1 MKETILRRRTFLHDA
16 IDMVSMGSH
25 TLENDDF
32 TRCFQPTSA
41 MEMDSS
47 GIFYTFSFV
56 IRYFVLFPIR
66 MAFLAICMLIFLLM
80 ILRAVLTK
88 KSEHLE
94 NALMFGAKSLMLAM
108 NARVNHIGEKK
119 RHDGPHVYVSNHTSF
134 VDFFLLSSHEFP
146 HACVSERH
154 GGLFGLLFKSI
165 LIRNGSIAFKRS
177 EKVDRQL
184 VVEKVKEHVRSGGAP
199 MVIFPEG
206 TCVNNKFSVL
216 FQKGAFELGVTI
228 YPVAIRFRRRLFDP
242 YWNRR
247 SHGFAMHV
255 FYLMTRWRLEAEVVW
270 MKPVSIM
277 KDESP
282 TQFSH
287 RVKTMISKE
296 AGLKNTLWNGFL
308 KSSPAIKDREI
319 LRESYLI
326 TYERV
331 VSNTLD
337 RINSLDIEQNRF
349 YLYDSSID
357 FSSLR
362 SHSYF
367 ESMIPYKKF
376 LNEVLKEYL
385 RLKELPQKELKFLL
399 ANHKREEGSLRDSKM
414 ETFCSCKPRKNQKIN
429 SLRRRGN
436 PLMSCK
442 YESCTSHGLG

>member
-1 MKETILRRRTFLHDA
+1 MKEVISRKRTFLHDA
-16 IDMVSMGSH
+16 IDIVSMGSH

-32 TRCFQPTSA
+32 TRCFLPASPI
-41 MEMDSS
+41 EMDSS

-66 MAFLAICMLIFLLM
+66 MILLALCMAIFLLM
-80 ILRAVLTK
+80 ILRATLTK
-88 KSEHLE
+88 KNKHLE
-94 NALMFGAKSLMLAM
+94 DALMFGAKSLMLVM
-108 NARVNHIGEKK
+108 NARINHMGEKK
-119 RHDGPHVYVSNHTSF
+119 RRREPHVYVSNHTSF
-134 VDFFLLSSHEFP
+134 VDFFLLSSYKFP

-199 MVIFPEG
+199 MLIFPEG

-228 YPVAIRFRRRLFDP
+228 CPVAIRFRRRLFDP

-247 SHGFAMHV
+247 CHGFAMHI

-296 AGLKNTLWNGFL
+296 AGLRNTLWNGFL

-331 VSNTLD
+331 ASNMLD
-337 RINSLDIEQNRF
+337 RINALDMEQNRF
-349 YLYDSSID
+349 YLCDSSID
-357 FSSLR
+357 FSSSR
-362 SHSYF
+362 AHFYF

-376 LNEVLKEYL
+376 QNEVLKEYL
-385 RLKELPQKELKFLL
+385 RLKELPQEELKFLL
-399 ANHKREEGSLRDSKM
+399 ANHKSKEESLGNSERGA
-414 ETFCSCKPRKNQKIN
+414 FCNCKPRKGQKIN
-429 SLRRRGN
+429 SLRKQRN

-442 YESCTSHGLG
+442 YESYASHGLG